1 MKKIFQI
8 EGIIS
13 IILGLLLLLIPSNV
27 IISVL
32 QFILGLVLVFIYL
45 PMFLINMYVTKDIY
59 VKIKS
64 LIFTILGF
72 VIMIFGFNIVGSV
85 IGTTLIIFLLID
97 LINSDNKLETFK
109 SDLIKYILA
118 VVLIV
123 VGINKVI
130 DIVILVSGLLLV
142 VVGIIKLIT
151 DSIDTRKTFKHK
163 KEETK
168 QTLNE
173 NIIDVEFEKHEE

>member
-45 PMFLINMYVTKDIY
+45 PMFLISMYVIKDTY
-59 VKIKS
+59 TMAKA

-72 VIMIFGFNIVGSV
+72 VIMICGFNVVGTV
-85 IGTTLIIFLLID
+85 IGTVLIVFLLID
-97 LINSDNKLETFK
+97 LFNSKNKLETFK
-109 SDLIKYILA
+109 KDLIKYILA
-118 VVLIV
+118 TVLIA

-130 DIVILVSGLLLV
+130 DIAILVSGLLLV
-142 VVGIIKLIT
+142 IVGIIKLIT
-151 DSIDTRKTFKHK
+151 DGVEVKSGYKTKTTDNK
-163 KEETK
+163 KP
-168 QTLNE
+168 LNE
-173 NIIDVEFEKHEE
+173 NIIDAEFEKHED